1 MVVLEVI
8 TFSTFNTKL
17 FCHEAQQSEDL
28 EETLSSEETL
38 CFMSLITGNW
48 LFCAM
53 ELCGAG
59 KLLFMEALQLF
70 SWIPDSPDRS
80 HVSLSVVAM
89 SDRFK
94 IIFTGSSYKVKT
106 LNLKLIK
113 QRHM

>member
-1 MVVLEVI
+1 
-8 TFSTFNTKL
+8 
-17 FCHEAQQSEDL
+17 
-28 EETLSSEETL
+28 
-38 CFMSLITGNW
+38 
-48 LFCAM
+48 M

-70 SWIPDSPDRS
+70 SWIPGSPDRS
-80 HVSLSVVAM
+80 HVTLSVVAM